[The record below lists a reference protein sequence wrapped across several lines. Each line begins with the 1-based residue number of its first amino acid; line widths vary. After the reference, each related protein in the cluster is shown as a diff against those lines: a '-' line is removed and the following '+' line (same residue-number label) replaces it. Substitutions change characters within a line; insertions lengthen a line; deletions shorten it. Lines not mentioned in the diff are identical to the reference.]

1 MGKIMGRKVF
11 VSYKYKDE
19 KVSKLRDAFYEDV
32 DSVFRWN
39 YRNTRVRDYVD
50 LLQEKIGRD
59 NLNLGEKDG
68 ESLEDFSDEKI
79 ETLLKQRIRQCSITV
94 VILSKGMK
102 ELVIS
107 EREQWIP
114 WEISYSLR
122 VVPTGGNTK
131 KMNAVLGIV
140 LPDETGNYNW
150 YFTSN
155 PSCNSITHHTEQ
167 LFKILSDN
175 MFNILDKEFRE
186 CNGTKIHTK
195 DEPSLIKT
203 VQWDDFINGTNY
215 NYYIEKAIEI
225 KDDAE
230 SYDVH
235 VNLD

>member
-1 MGKIMGRKVF
+1 MGRKVF

-19 KVSKLRDAFYEDV
+19 KVAKLQDAFYEEV
-32 DSVFRWN
+32 NNTMQWN

-50 LLQEKIGRD
+50 KLQDKIGRD
-59 NLNLGEKDG
+59 NINLGEKDG
-68 ESLEDFSDEKI
+68 ESLDDFSDSQI
-79 ETLLKQRIRQCSITV
+79 ETLLKQRIRQCSITIV
-94 VILSKGMK
+94 VISKGMK
-102 ELVIS
+102 KNGET
-107 EREQWIP
+107 ERDQWIP

-131 KMNAVLGIV
+131 QMNAILGIV

-150 YFTSN
+150 YYTSN
-155 PSCNSITHHTEQ
+155 PNCNSITHHTSK
-167 LFKILSDN
+167 LFKILKDN
-175 MFNILDKEFRE
+175 MFNITKAEFRE

-195 DEPSLIKT
+195 DEPSFVKT
-203 VQWDDFINGTNY
+203 VKWDDFMNG
-215 NYYIEKAIEI
+215 NYYNSYIDKAIEI